1 MFLEKK
7 NDNQNKENIM
17 NEIKNNLNQ
26 ILQNESIKNDT
37 ILTNKLDKLKNAMMI
52 YNKKKNKEE
61 INYKKLNRDVFVNY
75 TNNIK
80 FVIPNV
86 LNKKKSFKK
95 EFPNLEKENIQ
106 KNIYLRKKNK
116 RENKFSNNILNDKSK
131 DNDNKNY
138 VIFQNGIIKIR
149 TNEINDSNGIDNN
162 IQLNY
167 RNLTSIK
174 KLLIQL
180 NLKISTERNKL
191 IKKYFFG
198 ISNIFFVIT
207 VNNSNLK
214 IIEIYEKKGDKE
226 TIIDSDK
233 CISKELCRIKNYLE
247 KNYK

>member
-86 LNKKKSFKK
+86 LNNKKSFKK

-106 KNIYLRKKNK
+106 KNIYLGKKNK

-149 TNEINDSNGIDNN
+149 TNEIND
-162 IQLNY
+162 
-167 RNLTSIK
+167 
-174 KLLIQL
+174 
-180 NLKISTERNKL
+180 
-191 IKKYFFG
+191 
-198 ISNIFFVIT
+198 
-207 VNNSNLK
+207 
-214 IIEIYEKKGDKE
+214 
-226 TIIDSDK
+226 
-233 CISKELCRIKNYLE
+233 
-247 KNYK
+247 

>member
-1 MFLEKK
+1 MFLENKD
-7 NDNQNKENIM
+7 DNQNENIT

-26 ILQNESIKNDT
+26 ILQNECIKNDT

-52 YNKKKNKEE
+52 YNKNKNKEE
-61 INYKKLNRDVFVNY
+61 INYKKLNRDIFINY
-75 TNNIK
+75 THNMK

-86 LNKKKSFKK
+86 LNKIMSFKK
-95 EFPNLEKENIQ
+95 EFANYEKENIQ
-106 KNIYLRKKNK
+106 KNIYLGKKNK
-116 RENKFSNNILNDKSK
+116 RENQFSNNILFDKSK
-131 DNDNKNY
+131 DNYNKNY

-149 TNEINDSNGIDNN
+149 TNEMNDSNGIDNN

-174 KLLIQL
+174 KLLIQM
-180 NLKISTERNKL
+180 NLKISTERNQL
-191 IKKYFFG
+191 IKKYFFS
-198 ISNIFFVIT
+198 ISNIFFMIT

-247 KNYK
+247 KKL

>member
-1 MFLEKK
+1 MFLENKD
-7 NDNQNKENIM
+7 DNQNENIT

-26 ILQNESIKNDT
+26 ILQNECIKNDT

-52 YNKKKNKEE
+52 YNKNKNKEE
-61 INYKKLNRDVFVNY
+61 INYKKLNRDIFINY
-75 TNNIK
+75 THNMK

-86 LNKKKSFKK
+86 LNKIMSFKK
-95 EFPNLEKENIQ
+95 EFANYEKENIQ
-106 KNIYLRKKNK
+106 KNIYLGKKNK
-116 RENKFSNNILNDKSK
+116 RENQFSNNILFDKSK
-131 DNDNKNY
+131 DNKNY

-149 TNEINDSNGIDNN
+149 TNEMNDSNGIDNN

-174 KLLIQL
+174 KLLIQM
-180 NLKISTERNKL
+180 NLKISTERNQL
-191 IKKYFFG
+191 IKKYFFS
-198 ISNIFFVIT
+198 ISNIFFMIT

-247 KNYK
+247 KKL

>member
-1 MFLEKK
+1 MFLENKD
-7 NDNQNKENIM
+7 DNQNENIT

-26 ILQNESIKNDT
+26 ILQNECIKNDT

-52 YNKKKNKEE
+52 YNKNKNKEE
-61 INYKKLNRDVFVNY
+61 INYKKLNRDIFINY
-75 TNNIK
+75 THNMK

-86 LNKKKSFKK
+86 INKIMSFKK
-95 EFPNLEKENIQ
+95 EFANYEKENIQ
-106 KNIYLRKKNK
+106 KNIYLGKKNK
-116 RENKFSNNILNDKSK
+116 RENQFSNNILFDKSK

-149 TNEINDSNGIDNN
+149 TNEMNDSNGIDNN

-174 KLLIQL
+174 KLLIQM
-180 NLKISTERNKL
+180 NLKISTERNQL
-191 IKKYFFG
+191 IKKYFFS
-198 ISNIFFVIT
+198 ISNIFFMIT

-247 KNYK
+247 KKL